1 MNPSNSRSII
11 GIDLGLYKSVL
22 CLFDPSKAEISFR
35 TIRTHQEELN
45 DLFEQFPP
53 ATFVIEACALT
64 GWVYDLATSKGI
76 FCQVANTAGEAW
88 KYTKIKRKT
97 DREDALRLVELERLG
112 QLPTVRVPPK
122 TERDWKALMAHR
134 QALVTRRVALQN
146 RLRALL
152 VAQGLSAP
160 LGAKAWTEEGLSRFE
175 SEAKAL
181 LECQNEELGRGILH
195 LQLVE
200 YRQVVELIAQT
211 EKKLNVLGKANPGV
225 QLLPSI
231 PGVGP
236 RTAETLVAHIS
247 DPKRFQKGKE
257 IGAYFGLVP
266 KQFQSG
272 ETDRRGR
279 ITRRGP
285 ALVRKLLVECAWCM
299 LRYNV
304 WAREVYL
311 RLSNNGK
318 SRKKQA
324 IVGLA
329 RKLAIRC
336 WAMLRDGTSWR
347 EANPLLAKT

>member
-1 MNPSNSRSII
+1 MNLSKSRSII

-22 CLFDPSKAEISFR
+22 CLFDPSTGELPFR
-35 TIRTHQEELN
+35 TIRTHRDELN
-45 DLFEQFPP
+45 NLFEQYPQ
-53 ATFVIEACALT
+53 AIFVIEACALT
-64 GWVYDLATSKGI
+64 GWVYDLASSKGVV
-76 FCQVANTAGEAW
+76 CKVANTAGEAW
-88 KYTKIKRKT
+88 KYTKIKRQT

-122 TERDWKALMAHR
+122 AERDWKALIAHR

-152 VAQGLSAP
+152 IAQGLSAP
-160 LGAKAWTEEGLSRFE
+160 LGAKAWTEDGLSRFE
-175 SEAKAL
+175 SVSKSIH
-181 LECQNEELGRGILH
+181 ECKNDELWRGILH
-195 LQLVE
+195 LQLIE
-200 YRQVVELIAQT
+200 YRQVVDLIAQT
-211 EKKLNVLGKANPGV
+211 EKKLNAMNKANPQV
-225 QLLPSI
+225 QLLQSL

-236 RTAETLVAHIS
+236 RTAETVVAHWS
-247 DPKRFQKGKE
+247 DPKRFRKGKE

-266 KQFQSG
+266 RQFQSG
-272 ETDRRGR
+272 ESDRRGR

-299 LRYNV
+299 LRYNA

-311 RLSNNGK
+311 RWSHSGK

-324 IVGLA
+324 IGGLA

-347 EANPLLAKT
+347 ESKPLVAKT